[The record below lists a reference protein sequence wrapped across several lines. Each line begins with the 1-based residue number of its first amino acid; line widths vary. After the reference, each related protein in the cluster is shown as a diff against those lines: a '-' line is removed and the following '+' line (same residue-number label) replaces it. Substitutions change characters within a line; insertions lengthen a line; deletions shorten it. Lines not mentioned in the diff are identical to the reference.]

1 MGLGIIQLH
10 DLRRSKVRI
19 STATKSQPRH
29 RLQDKKALVNPP
41 AWASRETAQESEMSA
56 KSDYQ
61 TQQERI
67 TKLLMR
73 LDEGLRKHD
82 REFAGDPR
90 NYGYPGDLKHVASLL
105 EEASNFINQ
114 EGE

>member
-1 MGLGIIQLH
+1 
-10 DLRRSKVRI
+10 
-19 STATKSQPRH
+19 
-29 RLQDKKALVNPP
+29 
-41 AWASRETAQESEMSA
+41 MSA

-73 LDEGLRKHD
+73 LDEGMRKHD

-90 NYGYPGDLKHVASLL
+90 NYGYPGDLQHVASLL

-114 EGE
+114 EGDEYGELMHADDMDQQAMYSDLRRGG

>member
-1 MGLGIIQLH
+1 
-10 DLRRSKVRI
+10 
-19 STATKSQPRH
+19 
-29 RLQDKKALVNPP
+29 
-41 AWASRETAQESEMSA
+41 MSA

-82 REFAGDPR
+82 REFAGEPR
-90 NYGYPGDLKHVASLL
+90 NYGYPGDLQHVASLL